1 MTTATMNDYLSL
13 AVGVADNV
21 SDKFQEADYYRALTW
36 SFAMTNAAI
45 LRRLAAHENTTA
57 TSVSETS
64 AGMGLSTEFAHG
76 LIAVIEADFG
86 QGVDDQQKEGAL
98 AYFEAFL
105 ESALIVVDAPDLT
118 DDPGDISRFLSVASD
133 TMAVEEARTIDDR
146 MALSIIA
153 DLIMAKLNW
162 MRSGPSSSYG
172 FVQTD

>member
-1 MTTATMNDYLSL
+1 
-13 AVGVADNV
+13 
-21 SDKFQEADYYRALTW
+21 
-36 SFAMTNAAI
+36 
-45 LRRLAAHENTTA
+45 
-57 TSVSETS
+57 
-64 AGMGLSTEFAHG
+64 MGLSTEFAHG

-105 ESALIVVDAPDLT
+105 ESALIVVDAPDLA

-146 MALSIIA
+146 VALSIIA

-162 MRSGPSSSYG
+162 MRSRPSSSYG
-172 FVQTD
+172 FVQTG